1 MTPDQIAAWAAAGQ
15 SETVEFKRTTGE
27 RREATRTLCA
37 MLNDRGEL
45 VRFVSDAP
53 IVAYGNP
60 AAAADG
66 AQPLLISAIGREM
79 VAVALYLQSRGGENV
94 WKACSEVA
102 IREENKVQ
110 AARS

>member
-1 MTPDQIAAWAAAGQ
+1 M
-15 SETVEFKRTTGE
+15 EFKRTTGE

-79 VAVALYLQSRGGENV
+79 VAVTLPSIRRRQECPESVFRGRGP
-94 WKACSEVA
+94 
-102 IREENKVQ
+102 
-110 AARS
+110 